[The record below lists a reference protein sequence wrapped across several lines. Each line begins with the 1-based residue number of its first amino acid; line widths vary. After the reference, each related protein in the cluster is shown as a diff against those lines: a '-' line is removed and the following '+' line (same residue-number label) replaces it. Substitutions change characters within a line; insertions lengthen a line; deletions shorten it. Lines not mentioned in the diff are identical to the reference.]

1 MLFIP
6 YLLDLHSFIEDDL
19 CDVKRCHLQIWTMVH
34 ATLTLGRLHTNV
46 MSWVFGSMEA
56 ILLCVSVCVCVLFTK
71 FLSMFNGNQLLF
83 FPATRNAFSD
93 SSKKTLQ
100 KRLSINYQNRFKCM
114 SIFTFLTMN
123 FFSANKQPV
132 ARRYFLNTCIVST
145 EHPL

>member
-1 MLFIP
+1 MRCQEVSPSNLNHGACNTDAGSITYERDELSVWKYGSHFIVR
-6 YLLDLHSFIEDDL
+6 E
-19 CDVKRCHLQIWTMVH
+19 CM
-34 ATLTLGRLHTNV
+34 
-46 MSWVFGSMEA
+46 
-56 ILLCVSVCVCVLFTK
+56 CVCVLFTK